1 VQIAQIAIIVI
12 YYLEIFMTSETGELS
27 EGARLAKLRAF
38 QPRTY
43 HAGFSGARNTLIL
56 EQLRISL
63 EDFNWMMEIARSE
76 IKIGRASSVEAY
88 KRQAGDI
95 LEQNFLS
102 GSEMSSILDAKLLEI
117 YKILD
122 RL

>member
-43 HAGFSGARNTLIL
+43 HAGFVGARNTAIL
-56 EQLRISL
+56 EQLKVSV
-63 EDFNWMMEIARSE
+63 EDFNGMMGIAGGK
-76 IKIGRASSVEAY
+76 IKIEKASSIGAY

-95 LEQNFLS
+95 LEQSFKSDSEISRVLNQKLS
-102 GSEMSSILDAKLLEI
+102 EI
-117 YKILD
+117 YTILD